1 MHENLNQLTEK
12 IISQL
17 INPPSITL
25 YNILLNHIQEA
36 IYFVD
41 QQRNITFWN
50 HGAEKITGYNR
61 SEIQG
66 KRCPAN
72 IILQLDNQ
80 NMSICQKNCPILKT
94 MQDGSIRNLTAFL
107 QHKAGHRIPVTMQTF
122 PIRNNDN
129 QITGAA
135 ALFSESIPKV
145 AIPQNSLDLQRMD
158 MMDSLTGLGNKTYI
172 EMQLKSRFAEV
183 KKYSFSFG
191 LLMVDIDNFK
201 KFNEVH
207 GRHTGDKII
216 KSVGQTLYSN
226 IRFFDTA
233 GRWKE
238 DKFILIILN
247 ITETKLDVVANKL
260 RLLVSQSHIR
270 EGMHLIGVT
279 VSIGATLARSLDKP
293 ETIIYRAERLSKH
306 SKWLGKNRVSTKINN
321 DTFKD

>member
-1 MHENLNQLTEK
+1 MTEK
-12 IISQL
+12 TISH
-17 INPPSITL
+17 INNLPSLTL

-41 QQRNITFWN
+41 KQRKISFWN
-50 HGAEKITGYNR
+50 HGAEKITGYTR

-66 KRCPAN
+66 RRCPSN
-72 IILQLDNQ
+72 ILLQLSGQ
-80 NMSICQKNCPILKT
+80 NMSICHENCPILKT
-94 MQDGSIRNLTAFL
+94 MQDGSIRDLTAFL
-107 QHKAGHRIPVTMQTF
+107 QHKAGHRIPVTMHTF
-122 PIRNNDN
+122 PIRGEDN

-135 ALFSESIPKV
+135 ALFSETIPKV
-145 AIPQNSLDLQRMD
+145 TIPQNSIDLQRMD
-158 MMDSLTGLGNKTYI
+158 MLDPLTGLGNNTYI
-172 EMQLKSRFAEV
+172 EMQLKSRFTEM
-183 KKYSFSFG
+183 KKFSFSFG

-226 IRFFDTA
+226 IRFFDIV

-238 DKFILIILN
+238 DKFVIIILN

-279 VSIGATLARSLDKP
+279 VSIGATLARPLDKP

-306 SKWLGKNRVSTKINN
+306 SKWLGKNRVSIKINN
-321 DTFKD
+321 DTFRD